1 MHMIKQIT
9 IKQRRSKRVA
19 RIRSVIR
26 GTEKR
31 PRLVIFRS
39 HTGLYGQLVD
49 DGKRKTLGSARQ
61 KGTNS
66 ASGVLLGDSIAAL
79 CKEKKVKQLVFDRGG
94 YKYHGVIKQIA
105 EAVRKGGVIL

>member
-1 MHMIKQIT
+1 MIKQIT

-19 RIRSVIR
+19 RVRSVIR

-31 PRLVIFRS
+31 PRLAIFRS

-49 DGKRKTLGSARQ
+49 DGKRKTLGSVRQ
-61 KGTNS
+61 KGSNI
-66 ASGVLLGDSIAAL
+66 ASGALLGDSIVAL

-94 YKYHGVIKQIA
+94 YKYHGVIKRIA
-105 EAVRKGGVIL
+105 EKVRERGVII